1 MIFKNRNKPQSRI
14 DTLIGADTR
23 IEGDVHFKGGL
34 RVDGSVRG
42 NVTESASSPGTLVLS
57 EHGRIEGAI
66 TVSRVVINGK
76 RTGPLHA
83 AQFIELQA
91 KSRVTGDV
99 YYKSLE
105 MHTGAL
111 VEGKLIYL
119 GDATSEPLLD
129 PILAGKVDPAPI
141 APDNEFS

>member
-1 MIFKNRNKPQSRI
+1 MFFKNRNKPQSRI
-14 DTLIGADTR
+14 DTLIGAETR
-23 IEGDVHFKGGL
+23 IEGDVHFTGGL

-42 NVTESASSPGTLVLS
+42 NVSESASSPGTLILS
-57 EHGRIEGAI
+57 EHGRIEGSI

-76 RTGPLHA
+76 VMGPLHA
-83 AQFIELQA
+83 NQFIELQA

-111 VEGKLIYL
+111 IEGKLIYL
-119 GDATSEPLLD
+119 GDAATD
-129 PILAGKVDPAPI
+129 VIVDPSLA
-141 APDNEFS
+141 DKD